1 MSTLPIIVTI
11 VFSTLAMLGSLFTFA
26 LRVQEQFVEVRND
39 LKHVMKQVDEI
50 KETVHE
56 VDGEVRQ
63 TQTKVAYL
71 DAWLSAK
78 NAPPNGVS
86 TR

>member
-1 MSTLPIIVTI
+1 MSTLLGTIAIGVTI
-11 VFSTLAMLGSLFTFA
+11 LLATLRAIA
-26 LRVQEQFVEVRND
+26 D
-39 LKHVMKQVDEI
+39 LSKKIGEMQTDVKHLIKQVDEI